1 MDLRVAMPFV
11 VCVLAPVVS
20 IKVTEAMPAVS
31 LLAIILLVAMPNIY
45 AALQTSP
52 EDVERQVMTNHF
64 QSACTFGE
72 TFNLGPRALIEV
84 LSTTVIVCFVFDHA
98 TLSRAAVL
106 TFLVLIRFCEIVN
119 NL

>member
-1 MDLRVAMPFV
+1 MDLSAAMPFV

-31 LLAIILLVAMPNIY
+31 LLAIIIFVAMPNIY

-84 LSTTVIVCFVFDHA
+84 LSTTVLVCFVFDHA

>member
-1 MDLRVAMPFV
+1 MNCKCKPICD
-11 VCVLAPVVS
+11 
-20 IKVTEAMPAVS
+20 EAVNSKPTPHGMVMRTSVP
-31 LLAIILLVAMPNIY
+31 ITI
-45 AALQTSP
+45 SP

-84 LSTTVIVCFVFDHA
+84 LSTTVLVCFVFDHA